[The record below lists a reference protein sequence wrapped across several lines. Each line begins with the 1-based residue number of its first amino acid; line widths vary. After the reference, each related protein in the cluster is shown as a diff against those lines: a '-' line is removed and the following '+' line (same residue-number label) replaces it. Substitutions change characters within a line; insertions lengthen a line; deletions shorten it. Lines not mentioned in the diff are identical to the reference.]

1 MVESSFPGVPFNSM
15 RLVRC
20 LTIVVLLAGFAT
32 AQMPEKFTNL
42 QVFPKDIQKETLMA
56 TMRNFTFSLGVR
68 CDYCHAE
75 TADHKMN
82 FASDDKDEKKT
93 ARVMLHMVQ
102 SINTDYIKKLGA
114 QPVEVRCVTCHRGIP
129 IPQPI
134 NEVLMATVQKKDV
147 SAAIAQYKDLKTKY
161 YGGAAY
167 DFTETPLNQLAE
179 SLLDEQRGQDAAKIM
194 EMNVAENPK
203 LNHRNAG
210 WTYSVMAKAHLEAG
224 EKDKAKADLQ
234 HVLEANPNNKWAKE
248 ELEKLSKP

>member
-1 MVESSFPGVPFNSM
+1 M
-15 RLVRC
+15 RFVRC
-20 LTIVVLLAGFAT
+20 LCSVALLAGFAS
-32 AQMPEKFTNL
+32 AQIPEKFTNL
-42 QVFPKDIQKETLMA
+42 QVFPKDIQKEKLMA

-75 TADHKMN
+75 TADHKIN

-93 ARVMLHMVQ
+93 ARVMLRMVQ

-147 SAAIAQYKDLKTKY
+147 SAAVAQYKDLKTKY

-179 SLLDEQRGQDAAKIM
+179 SLLDEHRGQDAAKIM

-203 LNHRNAG
+203 LNQRNAG
-210 WTYSVMAKAHLEAG
+210 WTYTVMAKAHLEAG
-224 EKDKAKADLQ
+224 EKDKAAIDLQ

>member
-1 MVESSFPGVPFNSM
+1 M
-15 RLVRC
+15 RLARC
-20 LTIVVLLAGFAT
+20 LTIVVLLTGFAT

-42 QVFPKDIQKETLMA
+42 QVFPKDIQKEKLMS
-56 TMRNFTFSLGVR
+56 TMRNFSFSLGVR

-179 SLLDEQRGQDAAKIM
+179 SLLDEHRGQDAAKIM

-203 LNHRNAG
+203 LNQRNAG

>member
-1 MVESSFPGVPFNSM
+1 M
-15 RLVRC
+15 RFVRC
-20 LTIVVLLAGFAT
+20 LCSVALLAGFAS

-42 QVFPKDIQKETLMA
+42 QVFPKDIQKEKLMA

-93 ARVMLHMVQ
+93 ARVMLRMVQ

-147 SAAIAQYKDLKTKY
+147 SAAVAQYKDLKTKY

-179 SLLDEQRGQDAAKIM
+179 SLLDEHRGQDAAKIM

-203 LNHRNAG
+203 LNQRNAG
-210 WTYSVMAKAHLEAG
+210 WTYTVMAKAHLEAG